1 MKNKTVLLFLLLIL
15 AEYLHA
21 ADPKFYVM
29 LSANNKSAASYLTYF
44 ESQFSIGLKNKIPC
58 ASYLSQSDVV
68 ALLEWEKQKQ
78 LLGVGDINQLSNIA
92 EAMKCD
98 YLVHLRIRVL
108 ENTTIIDAFIVKK
121 GQDKVITRIAESAPV
136 GDESLDAIENL
147 SKQLV
152 DELHQYNGQL
162 CREKTWTG
170 TIKIE
175 QHTYEKLLN
184 ADDPSKPGGSIKSDL
199 SVQCEVNND
208 VAQCTV
214 NYSDQLTGPESN
226 ATTVASCTCQADV
239 SISVFEGKTSINVG
253 MVTANGTSSGNFAG
267 SGFSNE
273 INYPLGGWSVARS
286 DSGTSTR
293 GDSSSGSVTKGDLT
307 ITWSLIKK

>member
-1 MKNKTVLLFLLLIL
+1 MNNKTVLLFLLLIL

-21 ADPKFYVM
+21 ADPKFYIM

-44 ESQFSIGLKNKIPC
+44 ESQFSIRLKNKIPC

-68 ALLEWEKQKQ
+68 AILDWERQKE
-78 LLGVGDINQLSNIA
+78 LLGVGDVNQLSNIA

-98 YLVHLRIRVL
+98 YLVHLRIRVF
-108 ENTTIIDAFIVKK
+108 ENTTMIDAFIVKK
-121 GQDKVITRIAESAPV
+121 GQDKVVSRIAESAPN

-152 DELHQYNGQL
+152 DELHQYNSQL

-184 ADDPSKPGGSIKSDL
+184 ADDPSKPGGIVKSDL

-214 NYSDQLTGPESN
+214 NYSDQLTGSEGN
-226 ATTVASCTCQADV
+226 ATTVASCNCQADV
-239 SISVFEGKTSINVG
+239 SISVFEGKTSISVG
-253 MVTANGTSSGNFAG
+253 MVTANGTSSGSLAG
-267 SGFSNE
+267 GGGFSSE
-273 INYPLGGWSVARS
+273 VTMPFGGWSVDAAI
-286 DSGTSTR
+286 GTSTQN
-293 GDSSSGSVTKGDLT
+293 DLSSGSVKQGDLT
-307 ITWSLIKK
+307 ITWSLTKK

>member
-21 ADPKFYVM
+21 ADPKFYIIR
-29 LSANNKSAASYLTYF
+29 SQETRANAAYLNILDSEF
-44 ESQFSIGLKNKIPC
+44 FNGLRKKFPC
-58 ASYLSQSDVV
+58 ASSLSNADVNIM
-68 ALLEWEKQKQ
+68 LDLERQKE
-78 LLGVGDINQLSNIA
+78 LLGAGDMDQLSNIA
-92 EAMKCD
+92 EAMKSD
-98 YLVHLRIRVL
+98 YLVSLSVTVL
-108 ENTTIIDAFIVKK
+108 ENTTTISAFIVKK
-121 GQDKVITRIAESAPV
+121 GQDKVISRTVESVPT
-136 GDESLDAIENL
+136 EDAINAAKRVAKKL
-147 SKQLV
+147 IDDLY
-152 DELHQYNGQL
+152 QYNSQL

-184 ADDPSKPGGSIKSDL
+184 ADDPSKPGGSTKSDL

-239 SISVFEGKTSINVG
+239 SISVFDGKTSISVG

-267 SGFSNE
+267 GGFSSE
-273 INYPLGGWSVARS
+273 ITMPLGGWSVDAAI
-286 DSGTSTR
+286 GTSTQS
-293 GDSSSGSVTKGDLT
+293 DSSSGSVTQGDLT
-307 ITWSLIKK
+307 ITWSLTKK

>member
-1 MKNKTVLLFLLLIL
+1 MKNKTALLFLLLIL

-21 ADPKFYVM
+21 ADPKFYIM

-68 ALLEWEKQKQ
+68 AILDWERQKE
-78 LLGVGDINQLSNIA
+78 LLGVGDVNQLSNIA
-92 EAMKCD
+92 EAMKCN
-98 YLVHLRIRVL
+98 YLVHLRIRVF
-108 ENTTIIDAFIVKK
+108 ENTTMIDAFIVKK
-121 GQDKVITRIAESAPV
+121 GQDKVISRIAESAPN

-152 DELHQYNGQL
+152 DELHQYNSQL
-162 CREKTWTG
+162 CPEKIWTG

-184 ADDPSKPGGSIKSDL
+184 ADDPSKPGGSTKSDL

-239 SISVFEGKTSINVG
+239 SISVFDGKTSISVG

-267 SGFSNE
+267 GGFSSE
-273 INYPLGGWSVARS
+273 ITMPLGGWSVES

-293 GDSSSGSVTKGDLT
+293 GDSSSGSVTQGDLT

>member
-1 MKNKTVLLFLLLIL
+1 MKNKTALLFLLLIL

-21 ADPKFYVM
+21 ADPKFYIM

-68 ALLEWEKQKQ
+68 AILDWERQKE
-78 LLGVGDINQLSNIA
+78 LLGVGDVNQLSNIA
-92 EAMKCD
+92 EAMKCN
-98 YLVHLRIRVL
+98 YLVHLRIRVF
-108 ENTTIIDAFIVKK
+108 ENTTMIDAFIVKK
-121 GQDKVITRIAESAPV
+121 GQDKVISRIAESAPN

-147 SKQLV
+147 SKQVV
-152 DELHQYNGQL
+152 DELHQYNSQL

-184 ADDPSKPGGSIKSDL
+184 ADDPSKPGGSTKSDL

-214 NYSDQLTGPESN
+214 NYSDQLTGAEGN
-226 ATTVASCTCQADV
+226 ATTVASCNCQADV
-239 SISVFEGKTSINVG
+239 SISVFDGKTSISVG

-267 SGFSNE
+267 GGFSSE
-273 INYPLGGWSVARS
+273 ITMPLGGWSVDAAI
-286 DSGTSTR
+286 GTSTQS
-293 GDSSSGSVTKGDLT
+293 DTSSGSVTQGDLT
-307 ITWSLIKK
+307 ITWSLTKK